1 MKALPLFTAILL
13 VGTHGSFAEKDP
25 STLTFTDKTR
35 ISGTPKAVDG
45 KDQLLTFNSPSLQG
59 ETTLKTS
66 KLLEMTLNGDPKPL
80 ESDHYALATIS
91 NHHRDSHLDSI
102 RGRLIHLD
110 DKTITLDTWY
120 AGKLTLR
127 RSMVRSLDIFSQSPS
142 FYNGPNGPDGWVSSD
157 GDIEKNWTFKNRSM
171 ISKGRTGIARQIDI
185 PDRAKISFTA
195 EWKSSPSFRILFF
208 SNDEKQDYPGTGYA
222 LNIQRTYL
230 SLFRNAPNARNNDVI
245 GEQIRNIREAE
256 MAKFTIYLDRGKEGT
271 SAVYIDQTQIG
282 TWDGVDDTIFKGNW
296 LHFVPQQNGNPIKFS
311 NISVSQWDGTLPPAA
326 AEPDEKSSD
335 NQADDEDKPKGQ
347 KIHLANGDI
356 VIGNVLKIEKDMVFL
371 STSFGDVGVPVKRMR
386 SVGLATETDEVRM
399 EAGDVRAWFHEG
411 GYITIKLKSLD
422 DKTIK
427 GYSQVYGDAEFDINA
442 FSRLEFNIWRRE
454 LDPAR
459 YGATSGW

>member
-1 MKALPLFTAILL
+1 MKAITLFSALL
-13 VGTHGSFAEKDP
+13 FLGTQGSVLGEDA
-25 STLTFTDKTR
+25 SVLTFADKTR

-45 KDQLLTFNSPSLQG
+45 ENKLLTINSPSLQG
-59 ETTLKTS
+59 ETTLKTN
-66 KLLEMTLNGDPKPL
+66 KLLEMTLTGDPKAF

-127 RSMVRSLDIFSQSPS
+127 RSMVRSLDIFNQSPS
-142 FYNGPNGPDGWVSSD
+142 FYDGPNGPEGWVASD
-157 GDIEKNWTFKNRSM
+157 GDVEKSWTFKNRSM
-171 ISKGRTGIARQIDI
+171 ISKSRTGIARQIDI

-195 EWKSSPSFRILFF
+195 EWKTSPYFRILFL
-208 SNDEKQDYPGTGYA
+208 SNDGSLDYPSSGYA
-222 LNIQRTYL
+222 LNINRTYL
-230 SLFRNAPNARNNDVI
+230 SLFRNEPRARNTDVI

-256 MAKFTIYLDRGKEGT
+256 MAEFTIFLDRSKEGT
-271 SAVYIDQTQIG
+271 SAVYIDKMQIG
-282 TWDGVDDTIFKGNW
+282 TWDGIDDTALEGNW
-296 LHFVPQQNGNPIKFS
+296 LHFVPQQSGNAIKFS
-311 NISVSQWDGTLPPAA
+311 NISVSQWDGTLPPAVLKTENEDGEDLE
-326 AEPDEKSSD
+326 AEKEL
-335 NQADDEDKPKGQ
+335 EGQ
-347 KIHLANGDI
+347 KIHLANGDV
-356 VIGNVLKIEKDMVFL
+356 VIGNILKIEKDMVFL
-371 STSFGDVGVPVKRMR
+371 STSFGDVRVPVKRMR
-386 SVGLATETDEVRM
+386 SVGLSKETDEVRM
-399 EAGDVRAWFHEG
+399 EPGDIRAWFHEG

-459 YGATSGW
+459 YGASTDW

>member
-1 MKALPLFTAILL
+1 VKAIPLFSAILFI
-13 VGTHGSFAEKDP
+13 GTYGSFAEKEP
-25 STLTFTDKTR
+25 SILTFADKTR
-35 ISGTPKAVDG
+35 ISGVTKAVDG
-45 KDQLLTFNSPSLQG
+45 KTNLLTLNSPSLQG
-59 ETTLKTS
+59 ESTLKTN
-66 KLLEMTLNGDPKPL
+66 KLLEMTLNGDPKPF

-142 FYNGPNGPDGWVSSD
+142 FYNGPNGPEGWVSSD
-157 GDIEKNWTFKNRSM
+157 GDPEKNWAFKNRSM
-171 ISKGRTGIARQIDI
+171 ISKSRTGIARQVEI

-195 EWKSSPSFRILFF
+195 EWKTSPYFRILFY
-208 SNDEKQDYPGTGYA
+208 SNDGNQDFPGTGYA
-222 LNIQRTYL
+222 LNINRTYL
-230 SLFRNAPNARNNDVI
+230 SLLRNAPNARNTDVI
-245 GEQIRNIREAE
+245 SKQIRDIRQAE
-256 MAKFTIYLDRGKEGT
+256 MAEFTIFLDRTKEGT
-271 SAVYIDQTQIG
+271 SAVYIAKEQIG
-282 TWDGVDDTIFKGNW
+282 TWDGIDDTTLKGNW
-296 LHFVPQQNGNPIKFS
+296 LHFIPQNNETPIKFS
-311 NISVSQWDGTLPPAA
+311 NISVAKWDGILPPASA
-326 AEPDEKSSD
+326 ISEEEASDE
-335 NQADDEDKPKGQ
+335 EEELEGQ

-356 VIGNVLKIEKDMVFL
+356 VLGNVLKIEKDMVFL
-371 STSFGDVGVPVKRMR
+371 GTSFGDVRVPVKRMR
-386 SVGLATETDEVRM
+386 SVGLAKETDEVRM
-399 EAGDVRAWFHEG
+399 EAGDIRAWFHEG

-442 FSRLEFNIWRRE
+442 FSRVEFNIWRRE

-459 YGATSGW
+459 YGATSDW